1 MNGLNKNGRKY
12 FDKVLYNQYNSP
24 GITLAINSLKLL
36 YPEPRYSYEPIEKK
50 QFGDFV
56 MTDNEIGEVYLGEVE
71 ARNKKDHGR
80 NMIAYYDE
88 VNITLKHN
96 LEQLF
101 LSGKKG
107 FCISVCMDD
116 LNKEF
121 ASEFYVTL
129 LKDIAIAPKK
139 KNPNKH
145 HDEEYFF
152 KLRNELVKRY
162 VLNSQNVTYD
172 KIKLLKGIKD
182 DYYN

>member
-12 FDKVLYNQYNSP
+12 FDQVLYNKYDSS
-24 GITLAINSLKLL
+24 GKTLAINSLKLL

-50 QFGDFV
+50 EFGDFL
-56 MTDNEIGEVYLGEVE
+56 MTDNEFDDVYLGEVE

-80 NMIAYYDE
+80 NMIAFYDE

-96 LEQLF
+96 LEKLF

-107 FCISVCMDD
+107 FCVSVCMDD
-116 LNKEF
+116 LDKEF

-129 LKDIAIAPKK
+129 LKDIATAPKK
-139 KNPNKH
+139 KSRNKYN
-145 HDEEYFF
+145 DEEYFF
-152 KLRNELVKRY
+152 KLRNEQVKRY
-162 VLNSQNVTYD
+162 VLNSENVTYD
-172 KIKLLKGIKD
+172 KIKLLKDIKN

>member
-12 FDKVLYNQYNSP
+12 FDQVLYNKYDSP
-24 GITLAINSLKLL
+24 GKTLAINSLKLL
-36 YPEPRYSYEPIEKK
+36 YPEPRYSYLPIEKK
-50 QFGDFV
+50 QFGDFL

-71 ARNKKDHGR
+71 TRNKRDHGR

-96 LEQLF
+96 IEQLF

-107 FCISVCMDD
+107 FCISVCEGD
-116 LNKEF
+116 LDKDF

-129 LKDIAIAPKK
+129 LKDIATAPKK
-139 KNPNKH
+139 KSPNKYH
-145 HDEEYFF
+145 GEEYFF

-162 VLNSQNVTYD
+162 IFNSQNTTYD
-172 KIKLLKGIKD
+172 KIKLLKGIKN